1 VKVLFQANVIPAFH
15 LLDRYLPQIK
25 EPVSRLLLLFP
36 MEKDRKKPQFIH
48 QPEYPGGPKALSQF
62 VYSNLRYPASAL
74 EANVEGTVMVDY
86 DIDYKGNVIATRV
99 LQGIGHGC
107 DEEACRLAR
116 LLKFDV
122 PKNRNIKV
130 TFHQKL
136 RVQFKKPVPVAAP
149 TMQVSYTVT
158 PAALVAPAAEKP
170 ASETYSYTVQ
180 F

>member
-1 VKVLFQANVIPAFH
+1 
-15 LLDRYLPQIK
+15 
-25 EPVSRLLLLFP
+25 
-36 MEKDRKKPQFIH
+36 MEKDKKKQRFIH
-48 QPEYPGGPKALSQF
+48 QPEYPGGPKAITKF
-62 VYSNLRYPASAL
+62 IYENLRYPATAL
-74 EANVEGTVMVDY
+74 EAGTEGMVLVDY

-107 DEEACRLAR
+107 DEEACRLTR

-122 PKNRNIKV
+122 PTNRNMKV

-136 RVQFKKPVPVAAP
+136 RVQFKKPVPVPAVAP

-158 PAALVAPAAEKP
+158 PTAPTTATAEKP
-170 ASETYSYTVQ
+170 VEQVYAYTVQ